1 MIADQQGHLYL
12 SQGFMDVVGT
22 HTSAG
27 TGWYRYTTA
36 NNQWQTLAQL
46 PRGVAYA
53 VLASDD
59 QGSIVLLGGVT
70 DTEQNYGT
78 TAIYRY
84 SIAQDNWQQEQ
95 VAAPQAFNGAASCS
109 MGNGQVVVVG
119 GYNPAQNA
127 TLSNTWLVDLR
138 TLNSM
143 ALAPLPGGG
152 SRLGA
157 AACDQAGN
165 VYLVRGVISD
175 PDYPAQDFW
184 WLKIT
189 Q

>member
-1 MIADQQGHLYL
+1 M
-12 SQGFMDVVGT
+12 
-22 HTSAG
+22 
-27 TGWYRYTTA
+27 
-36 NNQWQTLAQL
+36 
-46 PRGVAYA
+46 AYA
-53 VLASDD
+53 VLASDN

-84 SIAQDNWQQEQ
+84 SIAQNNWHQEQ

-138 TLNSM
+138 TLNFM

-165 VYLVRGVISD
+165 VYLVRGVISK

-184 WLKIT
+184 ELQIR